1 MNKKLISILG
11 TTLLVGSLV
20 GCSTINN
27 DSIKNEDISQESSS
41 NSSDHKVNEIVT
53 NSQKAVAV
61 LESLASG
68 DKEPIT
74 NYINENK
81 YVQHNLSFADGRQT
95 LLDALAPLKEAGS
108 TAEVIRVLED
118 GDYVAVQMK
127 YNLFGKG
134 EQAAFDIFRFEDGL
148 IVEHWDNLQNVEVP
162 NPSGHTMFDGYTQ
175 ITDLDKTEYNKNL
188 VNNFVK
194 DILIG
199 ENPDAITSYIADNN
213 YIQHNPSIADGL
225 TGLNT
230 ALEEFS
236 KNGIYMIYD
245 EIHLTVGEGNFVLV
259 ASEGTLGDVHT
270 SFYDLFRVEDGKI
283 VEHWDVVESILDES
297 LHMNKNNKF

>member
-1 MNKKLISILG
+1 MMLLG
-11 TTLLVGSLV
+11 TTLLFGSLA

-27 DSIKNEDISQESSS
+27 NSTKNKDISQESSA
-41 NSSDHKVNEIVT
+41 NPSDDKSKEALT
-53 NSQKAVAV
+53 NSQKAIAV

-74 NYINENK
+74 NYINQDK

-95 LLDALAPLKEAGS
+95 LLDALAPLKESAS
-108 TAEVIRVLED
+108 TAEVIRVFED
-118 GDYVAVQMK
+118 EDYVAVQMK

-148 IVEHWDNLQNVEVP
+148 IVEHWDNLQNIQDA
-162 NPSGHTMFDGYTQ
+162 NPSGHSMFDGSTQ
-175 ITDLDKTEYNKNL
+175 ITDLDKTESNKNL

-194 DILIG
+194 DILMG
-199 ENPDAITSYIADNN
+199 ENPDAITSYITDDN
-213 YIQHNPSIADGL
+213 YLQHNPLIADGL
-225 TGLNT
+225 TGLNE
-230 ALEEFS
+230 ALEEFA
-236 KNGIYMIYD
+236 KNGIYMVYD
-245 EIHLTVGEGNFVLV
+245 KIHLTVGQGNFVLV

-297 LHMNKNNKF
+297 LNMNKNGKF